1 MRIKRFNSFSSFLLS
16 RNLNEGFANGTQK
29 QQQKQQQQQQIEISV
44 NVNKQLW
51 GQVFSF
57 ILDKQYKVES
67 SIEKE
72 VVTFYCSTTVS
83 RSNNLCPTI
92 THLEF
97 GGYTKVS

>member
-16 RNLNEGFANGTQK
+16 RNLTEGFANGTQK
-29 QQQKQQQQQQIEISV
+29 QQQKQKQQQQQQIEISV

-57 ILDKQYKVES
+57 ILDKQFKVES
-67 SIEKE
+67 SVEKE

-83 RSNNLCPTI
+83 WSNNLCPTI

-97 GGYTKVS
+97 GG